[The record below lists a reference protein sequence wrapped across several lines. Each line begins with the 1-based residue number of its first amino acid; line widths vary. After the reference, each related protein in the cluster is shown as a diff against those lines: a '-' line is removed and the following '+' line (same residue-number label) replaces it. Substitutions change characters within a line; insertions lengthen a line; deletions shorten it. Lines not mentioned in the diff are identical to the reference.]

1 MEIIKKNNYISPV
14 IVLPNDTDPNE
25 QKYAAWQTLRDN
37 GMTCKQIAEMFGV
50 GTTTVFKHTKTNVEL
65 RGKHIGKYA
74 HERAELRRAYYVPI
88 MLELRKLGYSNVDIG
103 KKTGFDHNTVWRYI
117 GKQPDET
124 TLASMRS
131 AGAKRHFRNVARKN
145 QPERDA
151 GKPIPAVAKIV
162 NPEVA

>member
-1 MEIIKKNNYISPV
+1 MEIIKKNNYVSPV

-37 GMTCKQIAEMFGV
+37 GMTCKQIGEMFGV

-65 RGKHIGKYA
+65 RGKHSGKYV

-103 KKTGFDHNTVWRYI
+103 KKTGFGYGAVLKYI
-117 GKQPDET
+117 GRQPDET
-124 TLASMRS
+124 TLASIRS
-131 AGAKRHFRNVARKN
+131 VGAKRHFRFVARKN

-151 GKPIPAVAKIV
+151 GKPIPAVAKIL
-162 NPEVA
+162 ETA